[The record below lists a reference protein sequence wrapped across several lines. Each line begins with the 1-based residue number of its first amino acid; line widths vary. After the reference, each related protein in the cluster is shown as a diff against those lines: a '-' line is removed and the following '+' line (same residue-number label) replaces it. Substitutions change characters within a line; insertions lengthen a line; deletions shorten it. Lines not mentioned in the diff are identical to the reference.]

1 MSFFDLL
8 IFDPSPSDSQLSEE
22 NKNIKKEKKT
32 RTRPRTPP
40 DKVILKKNLYLVG
53 VFSPCKLCQV

>member
-22 NKNIKKEKKT
+22 NKNIKKEKKQEQDLGHHQT
-32 RTRPRTPP
+32 
-40 DKVILKKNLYLVG
+40 
-53 VFSPCKLCQV
+53 KLS